1 VCRIKCRLC
10 TTMYEVRQDEIR
22 VSVCARQRLSVCQTR
37 TRIRLQLSQAT
48 MITGTVTPRH
58 DHATVDHAEANPFT
72 GGALILVLTP
82 ADWVG
87 VIAQPPDSGHKCAF
101 FLTST
106 DLLLPLLSPQPPVDP
121 VSPRDVIPKFE
132 S

>member
-1 VCRIKCRLC
+1 MK
-10 TTMYEVRQDEIR
+10 R
-22 VSVCARQRLSVCQTR
+22 VKMRYV
-37 TRIRLQLSQAT
+37 SQAT

-58 DHATVDHAEANPFT
+58 DHATDEHAESNPFT

-101 FLTST
+101 LTVNRSSFAPP
-106 DLLLPLLSPQPPVDP
+106 LPTVTG
-121 VSPRDVIPKFE
+121 
-132 S
+132 